1 MAEMNDIVKLAVDA
15 YRGRVE
21 KYSENQS
28 MDVLRQ
34 ALVEANGGSTV
45 LDYKKI
51 RDGECKGLFTL
62 IETILSRTV
71 VEGLQG
77 DEFFN
82 AMVDFR
88 NVAEGDKNLFV
99 IEDDNLF
106 VVAEAADGTQG
117 IRRQRLIGGQKV
129 TLTPVNKAIKI
140 YEELILIL
148 SGRIDWVEF
157 VNRVAKSFER
167 EIYASVAKQLNNLS
181 TARFTVTASGSPTES
196 GLLNLIEKVEAATGK
211 TAYVL
216 GTRTALRNF
225 PMSQIGETVK
235 DDYYDVGFSQSFNG
249 TPCIRLKNY
258 LDAAGNF
265 VLSDT
270 RVYVIAGDDKFIKH
284 YIEGE
289 PIVIARDAA
298 DNADLTQEYTVIRR
312 EGTAVVVSDTMG
324 VYDFT

>member
-1 MAEMNDIVKLAVDA
+1 MEANFRKLCIDA
-15 YRGRVE
+15 YRGVPTAFAE
-21 KYSENQS
+21 GNPT
-28 MDVLRQ
+28 DVI
-34 ALVEANGGSTV
+34 VNKIKEANNGSTTI
-45 LDYKKI
+45 DYKAI
-51 RDGECKGLFTL
+51 RDGKCPELFAVIEELIDVALDVATL
-62 IETILSRTV
+62 EDSPLKDMIETKNG
-71 VEGLQG
+71 EW
-77 DEFFN
+77 
-82 AMVDFR
+82 
-88 NVAEGDKNLFV
+88 GDKPEFLV
-99 IEDDNLF
+99 PDNSLLTVD
-106 VVAEAADGTQG
+106 VVANGTQG

-129 TLTPVNKAIKI
+129 PLTPVNKAVKI

-167 EIYASVAKQLNNLS
+167 EFYASVAKQFNNLS
-181 TARFTVTASGSPTES
+181 TARFTVTASGSPSES
-196 GLLNLIEKVEAATGK
+196 GLLNLIEKVEGATGK

-270 RVYVIAGDDKFIKH
+270 RVYVLAGDDKIIKH

-312 EGTAVVVSDTMG
+312 EGIAVVVSATMG

>member
-1 MAEMNDIVKLAVDA
+1 MEANFRKLCIDA
-15 YRGRVE
+15 YRGVPTAFAE
-21 KYSENQS
+21 GNPT
-28 MDVLRQ
+28 DVI
-34 ALVEANGGSTV
+34 VNKIKEANNGSTTI
-45 LDYKKI
+45 DYKAI
-51 RDGECKGLFTL
+51 RDGKCPELFAVIEEVIDVALDVATL
-62 IETILSRTV
+62 EDSPLKDMIETKNG
-71 VEGLQG
+71 EW
-77 DEFFN
+77 
-82 AMVDFR
+82 
-88 NVAEGDKNLFV
+88 GDKPEFLV
-99 IEDDNLF
+99 PDNSLLTVD
-106 VVAEAADGTQG
+106 VVANGTQG

-129 TLTPVNKAIKI
+129 PLTPVNKAIKI

-167 EIYASVAKQLNNLS
+167 EFYASVAKQFNNLS
-181 TARFTVTASGSPTES
+181 TARFTVTASGSPSES

-235 DDYYDVGFSQSFNG
+235 DDYYDVGFSQRFNG

-258 LDAAGNF
+258 LDDAGNF

-270 RVYVIAGDDKFIKH
+270 RVYVLAGDDKIIKH

-312 EGTAVVVSDTMG
+312 EGIAVVVSATMG

>member
-1 MAEMNDIVKLAVDA
+1 MEANFRKLCIDA
-15 YRGRVE
+15 YRGVPTAFAE
-21 KYSENQS
+21 GNPT
-28 MDVLRQ
+28 DVI
-34 ALVEANGGSTV
+34 VNKIKEANNGSTTI
-45 LDYKKI
+45 DYKAI
-51 RDGECKGLFTL
+51 RDGKCPELFAVIEELIDVALDVATL
-62 IETILSRTV
+62 EDSPLKDMIETKNG
-71 VEGLQG
+71 EW
-77 DEFFN
+77 
-82 AMVDFR
+82 
-88 NVAEGDKNLFV
+88 GDKPEFLV
-99 IEDDNLF
+99 PDNSLLTVD
-106 VVAEAADGTQG
+106 VVANGTQG

-129 TLTPVNKAIKI
+129 PLTPVNKAVKI

-167 EIYASVAKQLNNLS
+167 EFYASVAKQFNNLS
-181 TARFTVTASGSPTES
+181 TARFTVTASGSPSET

-235 DDYYDVGFSQSFNG
+235 DDYYDVGFSQRFNG

-270 RVYVIAGDDKFIKH
+270 RVYVLAGDDKIIKH

-289 PIVIARDAA
+289 PIVIARDAS

-312 EGTAVVVSDTMG
+312 EGIAVVVSATMG

>member
-1 MAEMNDIVKLAVDA
+1 MEANFRKLCIDA
-15 YRGRVE
+15 YRGISTAFAE
-21 KYSENQS
+21 GNPT
-28 MDVLRQ
+28 DVI
-34 ALVEANGGSTV
+34 VNKIKEANNGSTTI
-45 LDYKKI
+45 DYKAI
-51 RDGECKGLFTL
+51 RDGKCPELFAVIEELIDVALDVATL
-62 IETILSRTV
+62 DDSPLKDMIETKNG
-71 VEGLQG
+71 EW
-77 DEFFN
+77 
-82 AMVDFR
+82 
-88 NVAEGDKNLFV
+88 GDKPEFLV
-99 IEDDNLF
+99 PDNSLLTVD
-106 VVAEAADGTQG
+106 VVANGTQG

-129 TLTPVNKAIKI
+129 PLTPVNKAVKI

-167 EIYASVAKQLNNLS
+167 EFYASVAKQFNNLS
-181 TARFTVTASGSPTES
+181 TARFTVTATGSPSES

-211 TAYVL
+211 TAYIL

-225 PMSQIGETVK
+225 TMTQVGEKVK
-235 DDYYDVGFSQSFNG
+235 DDHYDMGYSGKFNG
-249 TPCIRLKNY
+249 TDCIRLKNY

-270 RVYVIAGDDKFIKH
+270 RVYVLAGDDKIIKH

-312 EGTAVVVSDTMG
+312 EGIAVVVSATMG

>member
-1 MAEMNDIVKLAVDA
+1 MEANFRKLCIDA
-15 YRGRVE
+15 YRGVPTAFAE
-21 KYSENQS
+21 GNPT
-28 MDVLRQ
+28 DVI
-34 ALVEANGGSTV
+34 VNKIKEANNGSTTI
-45 LDYKKI
+45 DYKAI
-51 RDGECKGLFTL
+51 RDGKCPELFADIEELIDVALDVATL
-62 IETILSRTV
+62 EDSPLKDMIETKNS
-71 VEGLQG
+71 EW
-77 DEFFN
+77 
-82 AMVDFR
+82 
-88 NVAEGDKNLFV
+88 GDKPEFLV
-99 IEDDNLF
+99 PDNSLLTVD
-106 VVAEAADGTQG
+106 VVANGTQG

-129 TLTPVNKAIKI
+129 PLTPVNKAVKI
-140 YEELILIL
+140 YDELILIL

-167 EIYASVAKQLNNLS
+167 EFYVSVAKQFNNLS
-181 TARFTVTASGSPTES
+181 TARFTVTASGSPSES

-235 DDYYDVGFSQSFNG
+235 DDYYDVGFSQRFNG

-258 LDAAGNF
+258 LDDAGNF

-270 RVYVIAGDDKFIKH
+270 RVYVLAGDDKIIKH

-312 EGTAVVVSDTMG
+312 EGIAVVVSATMG

>member
-1 MAEMNDIVKLAVDA
+1 MEANFRKLCIDA
-15 YRGRVE
+15 YRGVPTAFAE
-21 KYSENQS
+21 GNPT
-28 MDVLRQ
+28 DVI
-34 ALVEANGGSTV
+34 VNKIKEANNGSTTI
-45 LDYKKI
+45 DYKAI
-51 RDGECKGLFTL
+51 RDGKCPELFAVIEELIDVALDVATL
-62 IETILSRTV
+62 EDSPLKDMIETKNG
-71 VEGLQG
+71 EW
-77 DEFFN
+77 
-82 AMVDFR
+82 
-88 NVAEGDKNLFV
+88 GDKPEFLV
-99 IEDDNLF
+99 PDNSLLTVD
-106 VVAEAADGTQG
+106 VVANGTQG

-129 TLTPVNKAIKI
+129 PLTPVNKAVKI

-167 EIYASVAKQLNNLS
+167 EFYASVAKQFNNLS
-181 TARFTVTASGSPTES
+181 TARFTVTASGSPSET

-225 PMSQIGETVK
+225 SMSQIGETVK
-235 DDYYDVGFSQSFNG
+235 DDYYDVGFSQRFNG

-270 RVYVIAGDDKFIKH
+270 RVYVLAGDDKIIKH

-312 EGTAVVVSDTMG
+312 EGIAVVVSATMG

>member
-1 MAEMNDIVKLAVDA
+1 MEANFRKLCIDA
-15 YRGRVE
+15 YRGVPTAFAE
-21 KYSENQS
+21 GNPT
-28 MDVLRQ
+28 DVI
-34 ALVEANGGSTV
+34 VNKIKEANNGSTTI
-45 LDYKKI
+45 DYKAI
-51 RDGECKGLFTL
+51 RDGKCPELFAVIEELIDVALDVATL
-62 IETILSRTV
+62 DDSPLKDMIETKNG
-71 VEGLQG
+71 EW
-77 DEFFN
+77 
-82 AMVDFR
+82 
-88 NVAEGDKNLFV
+88 GDKPEFLV
-99 IEDDNLF
+99 PDNSLLTVD
-106 VVAEAADGTQG
+106 VVANGTQG

-129 TLTPVNKAIKI
+129 PLTPVNKAVKI

-167 EIYASVAKQLNNLS
+167 EFYASVAKQFNSLS
-181 TARFTVTASGSPTES
+181 TARFTVTASGSPSES

-235 DDYYDVGFSQSFNG
+235 DDYYDVGYSQRFNG

-258 LDAAGNF
+258 LDATGNF

-270 RVYVIAGDDKFIKH
+270 RVYVLAGDDKIIKH

-312 EGTAVVVSDTMG
+312 EGIAVVVSATMG

>member
-1 MAEMNDIVKLAVDA
+1 MEANLRKLCIDA
-15 YRGRVE
+15 YRGVPTAFAE
-21 KYSENQS
+21 GNPT
-28 MDVLRQ
+28 DVIVNRIK
-34 ALVEANGGSTV
+34 EANNGSTKI
-45 LDYKKI
+45 DYKAI
-51 RDGECKGLFTL
+51 RDGKCPELFAIIEEL
-62 IETILSRTV
+62 ISVALDVAALESSPLRDMIETKN
-71 VEGLQG
+71 G
-77 DEFFN
+77 DW
-82 AMVDFR
+82 
-88 NVAEGDKNLFV
+88 GDKPEFLV
-99 IEDDNLF
+99 PDNSLLTVD
-106 VVAEAADGTQG
+106 VVANGTQG

-129 TLTPVNKAIKI
+129 PLTPVNKAVKI

-167 EIYASVAKQLNNLS
+167 EFYASVAKQFNNLS
-181 TARFTVTASGSPTES
+181 TARFMVSASGSPTEA
-196 GLLNLIEKVEAATGK
+196 GLLELIEKVEAATGK

-225 PMSQIGETVK
+225 AMAQSGEKVK
-235 DDYYDVGFSQSFNG
+235 DDYYDMGYAGKFNG
-249 TPCIRLKNY
+249 TDCIRLRNY
-258 LDAAGNF
+258 LDASGNF

-270 RVYVIAGDDKFIKH
+270 RVYVVTGEDKIIKH

-312 EGTAVVVSDTMG
+312 EGIAVVVSDTMG

>member
-1 MAEMNDIVKLAVDA
+1 MEANFRKLCIDA
-15 YRGRVE
+15 YRGVPTAFAE
-21 KYSENQS
+21 GNPT
-28 MDVLRQ
+28 DVI
-34 ALVEANGGSTV
+34 VNKIKEANNGSTTI
-45 LDYKKI
+45 DYKAI
-51 RDGECKGLFTL
+51 RDGKCPELFAVIEELIDVALDVATL
-62 IETILSRTV
+62 EDSPLKDMIETKNG
-71 VEGLQG
+71 EW
-77 DEFFN
+77 
-82 AMVDFR
+82 
-88 NVAEGDKNLFV
+88 GDKPEFLV
-99 IEDDNLF
+99 PDNSLLTVD
-106 VVAEAADGTQG
+106 VVANGTQG

-129 TLTPVNKAIKI
+129 PLTPVNKAIKI

-167 EIYASVAKQLNNLS
+167 EFYASVAKQFNNLS
-181 TARFTVTASGSPTES
+181 TARFTVTASGSPSES

-235 DDYYDVGFSQSFNG
+235 DDYYDVGFSQRFNG

-270 RVYVIAGDDKFIKH
+270 RVYVLAGDDKIIKH

-312 EGTAVVVSDTMG
+312 EGIAVVVSATMG

>member
-1 MAEMNDIVKLAVDA
+1 MEANFRKLCIDA
-15 YRGRVE
+15 YRGVPTAFAE
-21 KYSENQS
+21 GNPT
-28 MDVLRQ
+28 DVI
-34 ALVEANGGSTV
+34 VNKIKEANNGSTTI
-45 LDYKKI
+45 DYKAI
-51 RDGECKGLFTL
+51 RDGKCPELFSVIEELIDVALDVATL
-62 IETILSRTV
+62 EDSPLKDMIETKNG
-71 VEGLQG
+71 EW
-77 DEFFN
+77 
-82 AMVDFR
+82 
-88 NVAEGDKNLFV
+88 GDKPEFLV
-99 IEDDNLF
+99 PDNSLLTVD
-106 VVAEAADGTQG
+106 VVANGTQG

-129 TLTPVNKAIKI
+129 PLTPVNKAVKI
-140 YEELILIL
+140 YDELILIL

-167 EIYASVAKQLNNLS
+167 EFYASVAKQFNSLS
-181 TARFTVTASGSPTES
+181 TARFTVTASGSPSES

-235 DDYYDVGFSQSFNG
+235 DDYYAVGFSQRFNG

-258 LDAAGNF
+258 LDDAGNS

-270 RVYVIAGDDKFIKH
+270 RVYVLAGDDKIIKH

-312 EGTAVVVSDTMG
+312 EGIAVVVSATMG

>member
-1 MAEMNDIVKLAVDA
+1 MEANFRKLCIDA
-15 YRGRVE
+15 YRGVPTAFAE
-21 KYSENQS
+21 GNPT
-28 MDVLRQ
+28 DVI
-34 ALVEANGGSTV
+34 VNKIKEANNGSTTI
-45 LDYKKI
+45 DYKAI
-51 RDGECKGLFTL
+51 RDGKCPELFAVIEELIDVALDVATL
-62 IETILSRTV
+62 EDSPLKDMIETKNG
-71 VEGLQG
+71 EW
-77 DEFFN
+77 
-82 AMVDFR
+82 
-88 NVAEGDKNLFV
+88 GDKPEFLV
-99 IEDDNLF
+99 PDNSLLTVD
-106 VVAEAADGTQG
+106 VVANGTQG

-129 TLTPVNKAIKI
+129 PLTPVNKDVKI

-167 EIYASVAKQLNNLS
+167 EFYASVAKQFNNLS
-181 TARFTVTASGSPTES
+181 TARFTVTASGSPSET

-235 DDYYDVGFSQSFNG
+235 DDYYDVGFSQRFNG

-270 RVYVIAGDDKFIKH
+270 RVYVLAGDDKIIKH

-312 EGTAVVVSDTMG
+312 EGIAVVVSATMG

>member
-1 MAEMNDIVKLAVDA
+1 MEANFRKLCIDA
-15 YRGRVE
+15 YRGVPTAFAE
-21 KYSENQS
+21 GNPT
-28 MDVLRQ
+28 DVI
-34 ALVEANGGSTV
+34 VNKIKEANNGSTTI
-45 LDYKKI
+45 DYKAI
-51 RDGECKGLFTL
+51 RDGKCPELFAVIEELIDVALDVTAL
-62 IETILSRTV
+62 DNSPLADMIETKNG
-71 VEGLQG
+71 EW
-77 DEFFN
+77 
-82 AMVDFR
+82 
-88 NVAEGDKNLFV
+88 GDKPEFLNSLLTV
-99 IEDDNLF
+99 D
-106 VVAEAADGTQG
+106 VVANGTQG

-129 TLTPVNKAIKI
+129 PLTPVNKAVKI

-167 EIYASVAKQLNNLS
+167 EFYASVAKQLNNLS
-181 TARFTVTASGSPTES
+181 TARFTVTASGSPSES

-235 DDYYDVGFSQSFNG
+235 DDYYDVGFSQRFNG

-312 EGTAVVVSDTMG
+312 EGIAVVVSDTMG

>member
-1 MAEMNDIVKLAVDA
+1 MEANFRKLCIDA
-15 YRGRVE
+15 YRGVPTAFAE
-21 KYSENQS
+21 GNPT
-28 MDVLRQ
+28 DVI
-34 ALVEANGGSTV
+34 VNKIKEANNGSTTI
-45 LDYKKI
+45 DYKAI
-51 RDGECKGLFTL
+51 RDGKCPELFAVIEELIDVALDVATL
-62 IETILSRTV
+62 EDSPLKDMIETKNG
-71 VEGLQG
+71 EW
-77 DEFFN
+77 
-82 AMVDFR
+82 
-88 NVAEGDKNLFV
+88 GDKPEFLV
-99 IEDDNLF
+99 PDNSLLTVD
-106 VVAEAADGTQG
+106 VVANGTQG

-129 TLTPVNKAIKI
+129 PLTPVNKAVKI

-167 EIYASVAKQLNNLS
+167 EFYASVAKQFNNLS
-181 TARFTVTASGSPTES
+181 SARFTVTASGSPSET

-235 DDYYDVGFSQSFNG
+235 DDYYDVGFSQRFNG

-270 RVYVIAGDDKFIKH
+270 RVYVLAGDDKIIKH

-312 EGTAVVVSDTMG
+312 EGIAVVVSATMG

>member
-1 MAEMNDIVKLAVDA
+1 MEANFRKLCIDA
-15 YRGRVE
+15 YRGVPTAFAE
-21 KYSENQS
+21 GNPT
-28 MDVLRQ
+28 DVI
-34 ALVEANGGSTV
+34 VNKIKEANNGSTTI
-45 LDYKKI
+45 DYKAI
-51 RDGECKGLFTL
+51 RDGKCPELFAVIEELIDVALDVATL
-62 IETILSRTV
+62 DDSPLKDMIETKNG
-71 VEGLQG
+71 EW
-77 DEFFN
+77 
-82 AMVDFR
+82 
-88 NVAEGDKNLFV
+88 GDKPEFLV
-99 IEDDNLF
+99 PDNSLLTVD
-106 VVAEAADGTQG
+106 VVANGTQG
-117 IRRQRLIGGQKV
+117 IRRQRLVGGQKV
-129 TLTPVNKAIKI
+129 PLTPVNKAIKI

-167 EIYASVAKQLNNLS
+167 EFYASVAAQLNNLS
-181 TARFTVTASGSPTES
+181 TARFTVTASGSPSET

-235 DDYYDVGFSQSFNG
+235 DDYYAVGYSQNFNG
-249 TPCIRLKNY
+249 TPCIRLKNS

-270 RVYVIAGDDKFIKH
+270 RVYVLAGDDKIIKH

-312 EGTAVVVSDTMG
+312 EGIAVVVSATMG

>member
-1 MAEMNDIVKLAVDA
+1 MEANFRKLCIDA
-15 YRGRVE
+15 YRGVPTAFAE
-21 KYSENQS
+21 GNPT
-28 MDVLRQ
+28 DVI
-34 ALVEANGGSTV
+34 VNKIKEANNGSTTI
-45 LDYKKI
+45 DYKAI
-51 RDGECKGLFTL
+51 RDGKCPELFAVIEELIDVALDVATL
-62 IETILSRTV
+62 EDSPLKDMIETKNG
-71 VEGLQG
+71 EW
-77 DEFFN
+77 
-82 AMVDFR
+82 
-88 NVAEGDKNLFV
+88 GDKPEFLV
-99 IEDDNLF
+99 PDNSLLTVD
-106 VVAEAADGTQG
+106 VVANGTQG

-129 TLTPVNKAIKI
+129 PLTPVNKAVKI

-167 EIYASVAKQLNNLS
+167 EFYASVAKQFNNLS
-181 TARFTVTASGSPTES
+181 TARFTVTASGSPSET

-235 DDYYDVGFSQSFNG
+235 DDYYDVGFSQRFNG

-270 RVYVIAGDDKFIKH
+270 RVYVIAGDDKIIKH

-312 EGTAVVVSDTMG
+312 EGIAVVVSATMG

>member
-1 MAEMNDIVKLAVDA
+1 MEANFRKLCIDA
-15 YRGRVE
+15 YRGVPTAFAE
-21 KYSENQS
+21 GNPT
-28 MDVLRQ
+28 DVI
-34 ALVEANGGSTV
+34 VNKIKEANNGSTTI
-45 LDYKKI
+45 DYKAI
-51 RDGECKGLFTL
+51 RDGKCPELFAVIEELIDVALDVATL
-62 IETILSRTV
+62 EDSPLKDMIETKNG
-71 VEGLQG
+71 EW
-77 DEFFN
+77 
-82 AMVDFR
+82 
-88 NVAEGDKNLFV
+88 GDKPEFLV
-99 IEDDNLF
+99 PDNSLLTVD
-106 VVAEAADGTQG
+106 VVANGTQG

-129 TLTPVNKAIKI
+129 PLTPVNKAVKI

-167 EIYASVAKQLNNLS
+167 EFYASVAKQFNNLS
-181 TARFTVTASGSPTES
+181 TARFTVTASGSPSES

-235 DDYYDVGFSQSFNG
+235 DDYYDVGYSQSFNG

-270 RVYVIAGDDKFIKH
+270 RVYVLAGDDKIIKH

-312 EGTAVVVSDTMG
+312 EGIAVVVSATMG

>member
-1 MAEMNDIVKLAVDA
+1 MEANFRKLCIDA
-15 YRGRVE
+15 YRGVPTAFAE
-21 KYSENQS
+21 GNPT
-28 MDVLRQ
+28 DVI
-34 ALVEANGGSTV
+34 VNKIKEANNGSTTI
-45 LDYKKI
+45 DYKAI
-51 RDGECKGLFTL
+51 RDGKCPELFAVIEELIDVALDVATL
-62 IETILSRTV
+62 DDSPLKDMIETKNG
-71 VEGLQG
+71 EW
-77 DEFFN
+77 
-82 AMVDFR
+82 
-88 NVAEGDKNLFV
+88 GDKPEFLV
-99 IEDDNLF
+99 PDNSLLTVD
-106 VVAEAADGTQG
+106 VVANGTQG

-129 TLTPVNKAIKI
+129 PLTPVNKAVKI

-167 EIYASVAKQLNNLS
+167 EFYASVAKQFNNLS
-181 TARFTVTASGSPTES
+181 TARFTVTASGSPSET

-225 PMSQIGETVK
+225 PMSQIGETLN
-235 DDYYDVGFSQSFNG
+235 DDYYDVGFSQRFNG

-258 LDAAGNF
+258 LDASGNF

-270 RVYVIAGDDKFIKH
+270 RVYVLAGDDKIIKH

-312 EGTAVVVSDTMG
+312 EGIAVVVSATMG

>member
-1 MAEMNDIVKLAVDA
+1 MEANFRKLCIDA
-15 YRGRVE
+15 YRGVPSAFAE
-21 KYSENQS
+21 GNPT
-28 MDVLRQ
+28 DVI
-34 ALVEANGGSTV
+34 VNKIKDANNGSTKI
-45 LDYKKI
+45 DYKAI
-51 RDGECKGLFTL
+51 RDGKCPELFAVIEEIIDVAL
-62 IETILSRTV
+62 DVAIAEDSPIRNMIETKS
-71 VEGLQG
+71 G
-77 DEFFN
+77 
-82 AMVDFR
+82 AW
-88 NVAEGDKNLFV
+88 GDKPEFL
-99 IEDDNLF
+99 ISDNSLLTVD
-106 VVAEAADGTQG
+106 VVANGTQG

-167 EIYASVAKQLNNLS
+167 EFYASVAAQLNNLT
-181 TARFTVTASGSPTES
+181 TARFNVSASGSPTEA
-196 GLLNLIEKVEAATGK
+196 GLLALIEKVEAATGK

-225 PMSQIGETVK
+225 PMAQSGETVK
-235 DDYYDVGFSQSFNG
+235 DDYYAMGYSGKFNG
-249 TPCIRLKNY
+249 TDCIRLKNY
-258 LDAAGNF
+258 LDASDNF

-270 RVYVIAGDDKFIKH
+270 RVYVLAGDDKFIKH
-284 YIEGE
+284 YVEGE

-312 EGTAVVVSDTMG
+312 EGIAVAVSATMG

>member
-1 MAEMNDIVKLAVDA
+1 MEANFRKLCIDA
-15 YRGRVE
+15 YRGVPTAFAE
-21 KYSENQS
+21 GNPT
-28 MDVLRQ
+28 DVI
-34 ALVEANGGSTV
+34 VNKIKEANNGSTTI
-45 LDYKKI
+45 DYKAI
-51 RDGECKGLFTL
+51 RDGKCPELFAVIEELIDVALDVATL
-62 IETILSRTV
+62 DDSPLKDMIETKNG
-71 VEGLQG
+71 EW
-77 DEFFN
+77 
-82 AMVDFR
+82 
-88 NVAEGDKNLFV
+88 GDKPEFLV
-99 IEDDNLF
+99 PDNSLLTVD
-106 VVAEAADGTQG
+106 VVANGTQG

-129 TLTPVNKAIKI
+129 PLTPVNKAVKI

-167 EIYASVAKQLNNLS
+167 EFYASVAKQFNNLS
-181 TARFTVTASGSPTES
+181 TARFTVTASGSPSET

-235 DDYYDVGFSQSFNG
+235 DDYYAVGYSQNFNG
-249 TPCIRLKNY
+249 TPCIRLKNS

-270 RVYVIAGDDKFIKH
+270 RVYVLAGDDKIIKH

-312 EGTAVVVSDTMG
+312 EGIAVVVSATMG

>member
-1 MAEMNDIVKLAVDA
+1 MEANFRKLCIDA
-15 YRGRVE
+15 YRGVPTAFAE
-21 KYSENQS
+21 GNPT
-28 MDVLRQ
+28 DVI
-34 ALVEANGGSTV
+34 VNKIKEANNGSTTI
-45 LDYKKI
+45 DYKAI
-51 RDGECKGLFTL
+51 RDGKCPELFAVIEEL
-62 IETILSRTV
+62 IDVALDVAALDNSPLADMIETKNG
-71 VEGLQG
+71 EW
-77 DEFFN
+77 
-82 AMVDFR
+82 
-88 NVAEGDKNLFV
+88 GDKPEFLV
-99 IEDDNLF
+99 SDNSLLTVD
-106 VVAEAADGTQG
+106 VVANGTQG

-167 EIYASVAKQLNNLS
+167 ELYVSVARQLNNLS
-181 TARFTVTASGSPTES
+181 TARFTVTASGSPSES
-196 GLLNLIEKVEAATGK
+196 GLLNLIEKVEAATDK

-225 PMSQIGETVK
+225 TMSQIGEKVK
-235 DDYYDVGFSQSFNG
+235 DDHYDMGYSGKFNG
-249 TPCIRLKNY
+249 TDCIRLKNY

-284 YIEGE
+284 YVEGE

-298 DNADLTQEYTVIRR
+298 DNADLTQEYTAIRR
-312 EGTAVVVSDTMG
+312 EGIAVAVSDTMG

>member
-1 MAEMNDIVKLAVDA
+1 MEANFRKLCIDA
-15 YRGRVE
+15 YRGVPTAFAE
-21 KYSENQS
+21 GNPT
-28 MDVLRQ
+28 DVI
-34 ALVEANGGSTV
+34 VNKIKEANNGSTTI
-45 LDYKKI
+45 DYKAI
-51 RDGECKGLFTL
+51 RDGKCPELFSVIEELIDVALDVATL
-62 IETILSRTV
+62 DDSPLKDMIETKNG
-71 VEGLQG
+71 EW
-77 DEFFN
+77 
-82 AMVDFR
+82 
-88 NVAEGDKNLFV
+88 GDKPEFLV
-99 IEDDNLF
+99 PDNSLLTVD
-106 VVAEAADGTQG
+106 VVANGTQG

-129 TLTPVNKAIKI
+129 PLTPVNKAVKI

-167 EIYASVAKQLNNLS
+167 EFYASVAKQFNSLS
-181 TARFTVTASGSPTES
+181 TARFTVTASGSPSES

-235 DDYYDVGFSQSFNG
+235 DDYYAVGFSQSFNG

-270 RVYVIAGDDKFIKH
+270 RVYVLAGDDKIIKH

-312 EGTAVVVSDTMG
+312 EGIAVVVSATMG

>member
-1 MAEMNDIVKLAVDA
+1 MEANFRKLCIDA
-15 YRGRVE
+15 YRGVPTAFAE
-21 KYSENQS
+21 GNPT
-28 MDVLRQ
+28 DVI
-34 ALVEANGGSTV
+34 VNKIKEANNGSTTI
-45 LDYKKI
+45 DYKAI
-51 RDGECKGLFTL
+51 RDGKCPELFAVIEELIDVALDVATL
-62 IETILSRTV
+62 EDSPLKDMIETKNG
-71 VEGLQG
+71 EW
-77 DEFFN
+77 
-82 AMVDFR
+82 
-88 NVAEGDKNLFV
+88 GDKPEFLV
-99 IEDDNLF
+99 PDNSLLTVD
-106 VVAEAADGTQG
+106 VVANGTQG

-129 TLTPVNKAIKI
+129 PLTPVNKAVKI

-167 EIYASVAKQLNNLS
+167 EFYASVAKQFNNLS
-181 TARFTVTASGSPTES
+181 TARFTVTASGSPSET

-235 DDYYDVGFSQSFNG
+235 DDYYDVGFSQRFNG

-270 RVYVIAGDDKFIKH
+270 RVYVLAGDDKIIKH

-298 DNADLTQEYTVIRR
+298 DNADLTQEYIVIRR
-312 EGTAVVVSDTMG
+312 EGIAVVVSATMG

>member
-1 MAEMNDIVKLAVDA
+1 MEANFRKLCIDA
-15 YRGRVE
+15 YRGVPTAFAE
-21 KYSENQS
+21 GNPT
-28 MDVLRQ
+28 DVI
-34 ALVEANGGSTV
+34 VNKIKEANNGSTTI
-45 LDYKKI
+45 DYKAI
-51 RDGECKGLFTL
+51 RDGKCPELFSVIEELIDVALDVATL
-62 IETILSRTV
+62 EDSPLKDMIETKNG
-71 VEGLQG
+71 EW
-77 DEFFN
+77 
-82 AMVDFR
+82 
-88 NVAEGDKNLFV
+88 GDKPEFLV
-99 IEDDNLF
+99 PDNSLLTVD
-106 VVAEAADGTQG
+106 VVANGTQG

-129 TLTPVNKAIKI
+129 PLTPVNKAVKI

-167 EIYASVAKQLNNLS
+167 EFYASVAKQFNSLS
-181 TARFTVTASGSPTES
+181 TARFTVTASGSPSES

-235 DDYYDVGFSQSFNG
+235 DDYYAVGYSQSFNG

-258 LDAAGNF
+258 LDDAGNF

-270 RVYVIAGDDKFIKH
+270 RVYVLAGDDKIIKH

-298 DNADLTQEYTVIRR
+298 DNADFTQEYTVIRR
-312 EGTAVVVSDTMG
+312 EGIAVVVSATMG

>member
-1 MAEMNDIVKLAVDA
+1 MEANFRKLCIDA
-15 YRGRVE
+15 YRGVPTAFAE
-21 KYSENQS
+21 GNPT
-28 MDVLRQ
+28 DVI
-34 ALVEANGGSTV
+34 VNKIKEANNGSTTI
-45 LDYKKI
+45 DYKAI
-51 RDGECKGLFTL
+51 RDGKCPELFAIIEELIDVALDVAATEDSPIRDM
-62 IETILSRTV
+62 IETKN
-71 VEGLQG
+71 G
-77 DEFFN
+77 
-82 AMVDFR
+82 AW
-88 NVAEGDKNLFV
+88 GDKPEFL
-99 IEDDNLF
+99 ISDNSLLTVD
-106 VVAEAADGTQG
+106 VVANGTQG

-167 EIYASVAKQLNNLS
+167 EFYASVAAQLNNLS
-181 TARFTVTASGSPTES
+181 TARFNVSASGSPTES
-196 GLLNLIEKVEAATGK
+196 GLLGLVEKVEAATGK
-211 TAYVL
+211 TAYIL

-225 PMSQIGETVK
+225 TMTQVGEKVK
-235 DDYYDVGFSQSFNG
+235 DDHYDMGYSGKFNG
-249 TPCIRLKNY
+249 TDCIRLKNY

-284 YIEGE
+284 YVEGE

-312 EGTAVVVSDTMG
+312 EGIAVAVSATMG

>member
-1 MAEMNDIVKLAVDA
+1 MEAKFRKLCIDA
-15 YRGRVE
+15 YRGVPTAFAE
-21 KYSENQS
+21 GNPT
-28 MDVLRQ
+28 DVI
-34 ALVEANGGSTV
+34 VNKIKEANNGSTTI
-45 LDYKKI
+45 DYKAI
-51 RDGECKGLFTL
+51 RDGKCPELFAVIEELIDVALDVATL
-62 IETILSRTV
+62 DDSPLKDMIETKNG
-71 VEGLQG
+71 EW
-77 DEFFN
+77 
-82 AMVDFR
+82 
-88 NVAEGDKNLFV
+88 GDKPEFLV
-99 IEDDNLF
+99 PDNSLLTVD
-106 VVAEAADGTQG
+106 VVANGTQG

-129 TLTPVNKAIKI
+129 PLTPVNKAVKI

-167 EIYASVAKQLNNLS
+167 EFYASVAKQFNNLS
-181 TARFTVTASGSPTES
+181 TARFTVTASGSPSES

-225 PMSQIGETVK
+225 PMSQIGETAK
-235 DDYYDVGFSQSFNG
+235 DDYYAVGFSQRFNG

-258 LDAAGNF
+258 LDDAGNF

-270 RVYVIAGDDKFIKH
+270 RVYVLAGDDKIIKR

-312 EGTAVVVSDTMG
+312 EGIAVVVSATMG

>member
-1 MAEMNDIVKLAVDA
+1 MEANFRKLCIDA
-15 YRGRVE
+15 YRGVPSAFAE
-21 KYSENQS
+21 GNPT
-28 MDVLRQ
+28 DVI
-34 ALVEANGGSTV
+34 VNKIKDANNGSTV
-45 LDYKKI
+45 IDYKAI
-51 RDGECKGLFTL
+51 RDGKCPELFAVIEELIDVALDVTTPDDSPL
-62 IETILSRTV
+62 RNMIETKS
-71 VEGLQG
+71 G
-77 DEFFN
+77 
-82 AMVDFR
+82 AW
-88 NVAEGDKNLFV
+88 GDKPEFLV
-99 IEDDNLF
+99 SDNSLLTVD
-106 VVAEAADGTQG
+106 VVANGTQG

-167 EIYASVAKQLNNLS
+167 EFYASVAGQLNNLT
-181 TARFTVTASGSPTES
+181 TARFNVSASGSPTEA
-196 GLLNLIEKVEAATGK
+196 GLLGLIEKVEAATGK

-225 PMSQIGETVK
+225 PMAQSGETVK
-235 DDYYDVGFSQSFNG
+235 DDYYAMGYSGKFNG
-249 TPCIRLKNY
+249 TDCIRLKNY
-258 LDAAGNF
+258 LDASGNF

-284 YIEGE
+284 YVEGE

-312 EGTAVVVSDTMG
+312 EGIAVVVSDTMG
-324 VYDFT
+324 VYNFS

>member
-1 MAEMNDIVKLAVDA
+1 MEANLRKLCIDA
-15 YRGRVE
+15 YRGVPTAFAE
-21 KYSENQS
+21 GNPT
-28 MDVLRQ
+28 DVIINRIK
-34 ALVEANGGSTV
+34 EANNGSTKI
-45 LDYKKI
+45 DYKAI
-51 RDGECKGLFTL
+51 RDGKCPELYAVIEEL
-62 IETILSRTV
+62 VAVSLDVAALEDSPLRNMIETKN
-71 VEGLQG
+71 G
-77 DEFFN
+77 DWGDKPEFFVPDN
-82 AMVDFR
+82 SLLTVD
-88 NVAEGDKNLFV
+88 
-99 IEDDNLF
+99 
-106 VVAEAADGTQG
+106 VVANGTQG

-129 TLTPVNKAIKI
+129 PLTPVNKAVKI

-167 EIYASVAKQLNNLS
+167 EFYASVAKQFNSLS
-181 TARFTVTASGSPTES
+181 TARFMVSASGSPTEA
-196 GLLNLIEKVEAATGK
+196 GLLALIEKVEAATGK

-225 PMSQIGETVK
+225 SMAVSGEKVK
-235 DDYYDVGFSQSFNG
+235 DDYYDMGYAGKFNG
-249 TPCIRLKNY
+249 TDCIRLKNY
-258 LDAAGNF
+258 LDASGNF

-270 RVYVIAGDDKFIKH
+270 RVYVVTGEDKIIKH

-312 EGTAVVVSDTMG
+312 EGIAVVVSDTMG

>member
-1 MAEMNDIVKLAVDA
+1 MEANFRKLCIDA
-15 YRGRVE
+15 YRGVPTAFAE
-21 KYSENQS
+21 GNPT
-28 MDVLRQ
+28 DVI
-34 ALVEANGGSTV
+34 VNKIKEANNGSTTI
-45 LDYKKI
+45 DYKAI
-51 RDGECKGLFTL
+51 RDGKCPELFAVIEELIDVALDVATL
-62 IETILSRTV
+62 EDSPLKDMIETKNG
-71 VEGLQG
+71 EW
-77 DEFFN
+77 
-82 AMVDFR
+82 
-88 NVAEGDKNLFV
+88 GDKPEFLV
-99 IEDDNLF
+99 PDNSLLTVD
-106 VVAEAADGTQG
+106 VVANGTQG

-129 TLTPVNKAIKI
+129 PLTPVNKAVKI
-140 YEELILIL
+140 YDELILIL

-167 EIYASVAKQLNNLS
+167 EFYASVAAQFNNLS
-181 TARFTVTASGSPTES
+181 TARFTVTASGSPSES

-235 DDYYDVGFSQSFNG
+235 DDYYAVGFSQSFNG

-270 RVYVIAGDDKFIKH
+270 RVYVLAGDDKIIKH

-312 EGTAVVVSDTMG
+312 EGIAVVVSATMG